1 MTSIND
7 TIVKSKTLYR
17 GDKLNTITLYEPITN
32 ENNIKLKAPQT
43 ISSNIILTLPHND
56 GDSGP
61 VLTNDGSGILTWG
74 NISMNGPVMNTGN
87 ETITGTNTFSSTIT
101 GDISGNSGTST
112 NVTVSA
118 NNNEY

>member
-7 TIVKSKTLYR
+7 IIVKSKTLYR
-17 GDKLNTITLYEPITN
+17 GDKLNTITLYEPTTN
-32 ENNIKLKAPQT
+32 ENNIQLKTPQT
-43 ISSNIILTLPHND
+43 ISSNIILTLPDND
-56 GDSGP
+56 GQ
-61 VLTNDGSGILTWG
+61 VLTSDGSGISWQ
-74 NISMNGPVMNTGN
+74 NISTVMNTGN
-87 ETITGTNTFSSTIT
+87 ETIAGTKTFSSTIT